1 MDEPQT
7 SYILAFD
14 TSIPKGRCSVL
25 CSSGT
30 AEEEALLS
38 GEVRISKA
46 LLPQVEQLLHS
57 RNIHA
62 DMIQAIGVSIGPG
75 TFTGLRVGL
84 SCAKG
89 LSLGWGCPLYG
100 FSSLEVMAMAALLL
114 AMRAGRSLPDYILP
128 YRDARH
134 GELFTALFQVSRNP
148 ESPRGNALSR
158 IREDKII
165 TQEELRP
172 PEDGHTLLT
181 GIKAELPQTFSLGVS
196 GGTIGHSEIDSS
208 AVATAWLTHRALRDQ
223 TPAHSANISLN
234 YCRKSQAQTKWPDP
248 QG

>member
-1 MDEPQT
+1 MDKPQT
-7 SYILAFD
+7 FYILAFD

-30 AEEEALLS
+30 AEEVSLS
-38 GEVRISKA
+38 EEIRISRA

-57 RNIHA
+57 RNIRA

-100 FSSLEVMAMAALLL
+100 FSSLEVMAMAALLNEI
-114 AMRAGRSLPDYILP
+114 RAGRSLPDYILP

-134 GELFTALFQVSRNP
+134 GELFTALFQVAGNQ
-148 ESPRGNALSR
+148 ESSTGNALTR
-158 IREDKII
+158 VREDEII
-165 TQEELRP
+165 APEEFRT
-172 PEDGHTLLT
+172 PEDGYTLIT
-181 GIKAELPQTFSLGVS
+181 GKKAELPQTLSLGVA
-196 GGTIGHSEIDSS
+196 GGAIGHSEIDSS
-208 AVATAWLTHRALRDQ
+208 AVAAAWLTHRALQSQ
-223 TPAHSANISLN
+223 TPAHGADISLN